1 MMRLRGR
8 LDEERRSLS
17 GGPTRAALASPPH
30 AALSEPL
37 CRRCKQ
43 QQWRQVET
51 CIYKPSNIGII
62 LYNYRYDCSCGSR
75 LVRFLPPI
83 FPPASRFLH

>member
-1 MMRLRGR
+1 MRLRGR
-8 LDEERRSLS
+8 LDEERRGLS

-37 CRRCKQ
+37 CRCKQ

-51 CIYKPSNIGII
+51 CTYKSSNIGNN
-62 LYNYRYDCSCGSR
+62 LYFCCHDCSCGSR

-83 FPPASRFLH
+83 FPPAP

>member
-8 LDEERRSLS
+8 LDEERRGLS

-37 CRRCKQ
+37 CRCK
-43 QQWRQVET
+43 
-51 CIYKPSNIGII
+51 
-62 LYNYRYDCSCGSR
+62 
-75 LVRFLPPI
+75 
-83 FPPASRFLH
+83 

>member
-8 LDEERRSLS
+8 LDEERRGLS

-37 CRRCKQ
+37 CRRKQ
-43 QQWRQVET
+43 QQWRQVER
-51 CIYKPSNIGII
+51 CRKKPLALERLFSNCCH
-62 LYNYRYDCSCGSR
+62 DCSCSSR
-75 LVRFLPPI
+75 LVCCLSPI
-83 FPPASRFLH
+83 FSPASRFLH